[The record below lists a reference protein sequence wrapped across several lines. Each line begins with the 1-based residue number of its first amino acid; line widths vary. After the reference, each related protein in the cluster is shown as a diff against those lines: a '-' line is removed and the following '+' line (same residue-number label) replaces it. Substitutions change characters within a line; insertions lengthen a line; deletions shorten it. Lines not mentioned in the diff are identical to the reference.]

1 MPSSEVSLALF
12 VPLIAKTD
20 RVDDVAGFLGKGYE
34 LVQAEP
40 DTIQWF
46 GAKYD
51 DHTPPTFLILDTFRA
66 EEGRGAHLTGKV
78 AEALLANADAL
89 LAAGP
94 EIAKAV
100 VLANNVRDT
109 SAGVKN
115 GLRVLLEAKPE
126 TVEAVREFL
135 TGALPLVEDEP
146 ETLVWYALEFPGTNR
161 FAIVDFFADDAGRT
175 AHLNGEVAE
184 ALFANADMLL
194 ATPPDVKK
202 ISVVAANVKV

>member
-1 MPSSEVSLALF
+1 
-12 VPLIAKTD
+12 
-20 RVDDVAGFLGKGYE
+20 VAGFLGKGYE

-51 DHTPPTFLILDTFRA
+51 DLTPPTFLILDTFRA

-94 EIAKAV
+94 VIGKAV

-109 SAGVKN
+109 SAGIKN

-126 TVEAVREFL
+126 AVEAVREFL
-135 TGALPLVEDEP
+135 TVRCVVLLIFWVGVEPVLAMRRVRSPLSR
-146 ETLVWYALEFPGTNR
+146 TSRRRWCGTR
-161 FAIVDFFADDAGRT
+161 SSSRGPTSLRSSTSSRT
-175 AHLNGEVAE
+175 TRGGPR
-184 ALFANADMLL
+184 
-194 ATPPDVKK
+194 T
-202 ISVVAANVKV
+202 

>member
-1 MPSSEVSLALF
+1 VKVSPPNRASSSTPNATRYRPVSLALF

-94 EIAKAV
+94 EIAKAA

-115 GLRVLLEAKPE
+115 GLRVLLDAKPE
-126 TVEAVREFL
+126 KAQAVREFL
-135 TGALPLVEDEP
+135 KVRCCPPNILG
-146 ETLVWYALEFPGTNR
+146 
-161 FAIVDFFADDAGRT
+161 GR
-175 AHLNGEVAE
+175 
-184 ALFANADMLL
+184 
-194 ATPPDVKK
+194 
-202 ISVVAANVKV
+202 